1 REVNNMSNAEKLADE
16 FEKGETDIEKV
27 GKGGGKRTKAEQHEH
42 KHLHPEGDTRKI
54 VNYCVSG
61 QDKRKGTAGSTPK
74 KD

>member
-1 REVNNMSNAEKLADE
+1 MSNAEKLADE

-27 GKGGGKRTKAEQHEH
+27 GKGTGKRTKAEQHEH
-42 KHLHPEGDTRKI
+42 KHSHPEGDTRKI